1 MKKSRNMLPTWD
13 LEAIY
18 PDTDAWEKDFAKLKG
33 LAEAFAAYRG
43 KLGGSAKTLAAA
55 ETQMGKAVKLLKKPD
70 KTYYEHY
77 ADILEKVNQP
87 EKAAE
92 YRNKAK
98 SIKDEE

>member
-1 MKKSRNMLPTWD
+1 MAQHAVELD
-13 LEAIY
+13 
-18 PDTDAWEKDFAKLKG
+18 PDNEVYLDTYAWVL
-33 LAEAFAAYRG
+33 YQRG
-43 KLGGSAKTLAAA
+43 EYAAA